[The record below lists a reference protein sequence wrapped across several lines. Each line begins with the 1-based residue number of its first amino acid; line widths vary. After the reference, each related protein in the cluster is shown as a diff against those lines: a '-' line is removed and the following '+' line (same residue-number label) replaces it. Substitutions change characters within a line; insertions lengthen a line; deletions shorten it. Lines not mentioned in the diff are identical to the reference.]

1 MREKKTLN
9 ERIKSRSVK
18 KQSAVA
24 NFTLRFLCGILYY
37 KKCHVTVDR
46 KVNLKDYKD
55 RPLLVVSNHA
65 SRMDYAF
72 VTKALGTR
80 RVNFVAAE
88 NEFHRS
94 HLHGVFKFGNVIPKK
109 NFVPDLTT
117 LKGMTKILRE
127 EKNGCVCIF
136 PCGMS
141 TASGAQQPSML
152 GSGKMIKHFAK
163 YGIPTLG
170 VRIYGGY
177 FLSPKFDVKER
188 FGKIE
193 VELFELLSA
202 EQAKDMDEKEIQ
214 LKLDE
219 ALFTDDYAWNKD
231 KQHAYKNENG
241 AATNLHQILYKCPVC
256 GEEMSMEG
264 KGDVIRCL
272 KCGNGATLDD
282 KYNLVPLKG
291 SKVPANIKEWFD
303 NERRDM
309 RRKVSQ
315 PDFVMEEHVKIGVMR
330 DYEYMKNYNTC
341 DYVGDGIL
349 HLDRDG
355 LRYTGTRSGK
365 PFDMFIKWDLI
376 NTICLPMD
384 ASFFYTYAYNGEFLQ
399 FKPDTASCM
408 RWSFAVEEVYR
419 VNGGKWQNYPWF
431 DYEKDSP
438 LIEG

>member
-1 MREKKTLN
+1 MREKKTLS
-9 ERIKSRSVK
+9 EQIKSRKFK
-18 KQSAVA
+18 KQSAVG
-24 NFTLRFLCGILYY
+24 NFTLRFLSDILYNN
-37 KKCHVTVDR
+37 KCRVTVDR
-46 KVNLKDYKD
+46 KIDLRDYKD
-55 RPLLVVSNHA
+55 KPLLVVSNHA

-72 VTKALGTR
+72 VTKAMGRR

-94 HLHGVFKFGNVIPKK
+94 HLQGVFRFGRVIPKK

-117 LKGMTKILRE
+117 IKGMISVLLK

-163 YGIPTLG
+163 YGVPTLC
-170 VRIYGGY
+170 VRIHGGY

-188 FGKIE
+188 YGKID
-193 VELFELLSA
+193 VELFELFSA
-202 EQAKDMDEKEIQ
+202 EQAREMNEDEIR

-219 ALFTDDYAWNKD
+219 ALFTDDYEWNKTR
-231 KQHAYKNENG
+231 QHSYKNENG
-241 AATNLHQILYKCPVC
+241 SATNLQQILYKCPAC
-256 GEEMSMEG
+256 GAEMNMEG
-264 KGDVIRCL
+264 KGETIRCL
-272 KCGNGATLDD
+272 SCSNGATLDD

-291 SKVPANIKEWFD
+291 SRVPADIKEWFD

-309 RRKVSQ
+309 RRRVSQ
-315 PDFVMEEHVKIGVMR
+315 PDFVMEEHVRIGVMR
-330 DYEYMKNYNTC
+330 DYEYMKNYATC

-355 LRYTGTRSGK
+355 LRYTGTRGGK
-365 PFDMFIKWDLI
+365 AFDMFIKWDLI
-376 NTICLPMD
+376 NTICLPVD

-399 FKPDTASCM
+399 FKPDRESCM
-408 RWSFAVEEVYR
+408 RWAFAVEEVYR

-431 DYEKDSP
+431 DYEQDSP
-438 LIEG
+438 LVEG